1 MTIEIQSGLWQ
12 VQTAIQISSASF
24 SFVASTTMAFMIAR
38 SKNSAN
44 DTPRFTNT
52 CNQRNRSAAIMSSP
66 YLRIIFA
73 LSISDIFQ
81 SMAIWSGP
89 FSISATDATPSTFW
103 AIGNSYTCMSN
114 AVIFH
119 LGLTST
125 SIYTFLLS
133 YFCLCKVKWKM
144 TDETFQKD
152 VEWKWHAF
160 NFVYNV
166 ALFIIAIT
174 SNLVTSSPTGHGC
187 SFGSLPPGC
196 GVHPEIYGD
205 CERSAL
211 FPSLLVYV
219 ATSTVCLVGITTCM
233 AKICWSV
240 IVSTSKNDLLEDKN
254 TQNSLNINSIN
265 EGTPTSI
272 RKNITETTPAT
283 KVHNIEIL
291 RTTARSNDKKNKKI
305 QGCATDQE
313 DEDRMQ
319 FHPPHPFNLRDHRTS
334 ILSRESRDTLSRK
347 ELVKLCK
354 KQIMIQ
360 AVLYTLAFFMTNGFL
375 WYNMVYLAL
384 SDHYDSSGYLFVSS
398 ICYPLGGVLNI
409 LVYTRPKVLYIRKEN
424 PRYSWFQA
432 FKIVIKAGG
441 VAPRIN
447 VETHEQLSE
456 LQFFY
461 YAEEAPA
468 LASDDIIS
476 NQKQNESLS
485 SGGLIRNF
493 SSVDTPPQ
501 MLVDA
506 LSSGAISSSNSEVE
520 NSISSHMYEDFP
532 QIQQQQIGT
541 RLPTILSEVSGAA
554 SSDNSSTE
562 ENAD

>member
-1 MTIEIQSGLWQ
+1 
-12 VQTAIQISSASF
+12 
-24 SFVASTTMAFMIAR
+24 MAFMIAR
-38 SKNSAN
+38 SKNS
-44 DTPRFTNT
+44 T
-52 CNQRNRSAAIMSSP
+52 RSAAIMSSP

-73 LSISDIFQ
+73 LSLSDFFQ

-89 FSISATDATPSTFW
+89 FSISTTDPTPSTFW

-133 YFCLCKVKWKM
+133 YFCLCKVKRKM

-160 NFVYNV
+160 NFVYNG
-166 ALFIIAIT
+166 ALFVIAMA

-196 GVHPEIYGD
+196 SDHPEIYGE

-240 IVSTSKNDLLEDKN
+240 IISTSRNDLSEN
-254 TQNSLNINSIN
+254 RNSQNSLNSTRTSHLINSIN
-265 EGTPTSI
+265 EGTSTSI
-272 RKNITETTPAT
+272 VRKNTTKTTPAT
-283 KVHNIEIL
+283 KVHTIETL
-291 RTTARSNDKKNKKI
+291 RAAARSNDKKNKRI

-313 DEDRMQ
+313 DEDRVQ
-319 FHPPHPFNLRDHRTS
+319 FHPPPFNLRDRRTCTVS
-334 ILSRESRDTLSRK
+334 CESRDTPSSK

-360 AVLYTLAFFMTNGFL
+360 AVLYTLAFFTTNGFL
-375 WYNMVYLAL
+375 WFNMVYLAL
-384 SDHYDSSGYLFVSS
+384 HDHHGSSTSGSLFVSS

-447 VETHEQLSE
+447 VEGHEHLSE
-456 LQFFY
+456 LPFYY

-468 LASDDIIS
+468 LSSDDIIS
-476 NQKQNESLS
+476 NQNQRECLS
-485 SGGLIRNF
+485 SGGLIRNL

-501 MLVDA
+501 MLADS
-506 LSSGAISSSNSEVE
+506 LSSYAISSSKSEVE
-520 NSISSHMYEDFP
+520 NSVSSHMYEDFP

-541 RLPTILSEVSGAA
+541 RLPTILSEISGAG
-554 SSDNSSTE
+554 SSVKSSTD
-562 ENAD
+562 ENADLKSIAQA